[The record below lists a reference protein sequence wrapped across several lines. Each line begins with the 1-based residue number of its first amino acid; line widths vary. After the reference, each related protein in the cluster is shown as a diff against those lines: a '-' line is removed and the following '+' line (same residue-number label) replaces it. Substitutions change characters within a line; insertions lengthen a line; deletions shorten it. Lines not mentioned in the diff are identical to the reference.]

1 MVERLKERSGSTEL
15 LRSNPM
21 PGHNGYGATGSSGRL
36 PKATVH
42 LNVPTLPRGL
52 IKFAAQV
59 KMVPHSSV
67 VGSSISV
74 QDETGK
80 MVALL
85 TILVPNPDL
94 DYKTTAKTVGD
105 AICAALKG

>member
-1 MVERLKERSGSTEL
+1 MWNRRDGTHFEDRTMKLK
-15 LRSNPM
+15 
-21 PGHNGYGATGSSGRL
+21 A
-36 PKATVH
+36 
-42 LNVPTLPRGL
+42 
-52 IKFAAQV
+52 

-94 DYKTTAKTVGD
+94 DYKTTAKTVSD
-105 AICAALKG
+105 TICAALKG

>member
-1 MVERLKERSGSTEL
+1 
-15 LRSNPM
+15 M

-59 KMVPHSSV
+59 KSL
-67 VGSSISV
+67 SV
-74 QDETGK
+74 QLRLPVLNIIERARMDGYLECDDEQAFAIADLADK
-80 MVALL
+80 LK
-85 TILVPNPDL
+85 PNL
-94 DYKTTAKTVGD
+94 
-105 AICAALKG
+105 